1 MTPKYYPT
9 IIIVQAILLIGC
21 LIIGSSSW
29 LSFIQKK
36 MESNSQ
42 FSNNSKIID
51 QKSFLPKSNTEQELI
66 KQINDNY
73 LRETPG
79 GDKLEE
85 AKNKGII
92 ASLNDPYS
100 EYITKADQV
109 KFDSNLNQK
118 YFGVGIKIDKVK
130 DSIIV
135 VDVLSG
141 PAKEK
146 GVQKGDIILKIEND
160 LVVAGTTLSDVVS
173 KIRGPQG
180 TTIKLQFIRSGQA
193 VDVELER
200 KEIKGELI
208 NYTVDGDLAI
218 IRISSFGEGL
228 DARMK
233 DITNQIKSNPSVKR
247 IAIDVRSDTGGL
259 LGEAIDVISYFVPAN
274 SVIVKERAKEK
285 GNFKVIELRSKT
297 KEVNLVNYPVA
308 IMTDRFSASASEILA
323 GALRDIRGTKLYG
336 EKTFGKGLVQKIFP
350 LSNGDYV
357 KLTISEWLTPKD
369 TMIDKIGLE
378 PDVKADQDK
387 DVLDKVKAEL
397 K

>member
-1 MTPKYYPT
+1 
-9 IIIVQAILLIGC
+9 
-21 LIIGSSSW
+21 
-29 LSFIQKK
+29 

-135 VDVLSG
+135 VDVLNG
-141 PAKEK
+141 PAKAK

-173 KIRGPQG
+173 KIRGPLG
-180 TTIKLQFIRSGQA
+180 TTIKLQFIRAGQA

-233 DITNQIKSNPSVKR
+233 DITNQIKINPNVKR

-323 GALRDIRGTKLYG
+323 GALRDIRGSKLYG

>member
-1 MTPKYYPT
+1 
-9 IIIVQAILLIGC
+9 
-21 LIIGSSSW
+21 
-29 LSFIQKK
+29 

-42 FSNNSKIID
+42 FSNNSTVID
-51 QKSFLPKSNTEQELI
+51 QKSQQKSFLPKSNTEQELI
-66 KQINDNY
+66 RQINDNY
-73 LRETPG
+73 LRETP
-79 GDKLEE
+79 DNNKLEE
-85 AKNKGII
+85 AKNKGIV

-100 EYITKADQV
+100 EYITKADQI

-135 VDVLSG
+135 VDVLNG
-141 PAKEK
+141 PAKAK
-146 GVQKGDIILKIEND
+146 GIQKGDIILKIEND

-228 DARMK
+228 DTRMK
-233 DITNQIKSNPSVKR
+233 DITNQIKTNPSVKR